1 MVVKTAAASSN
12 KPQPNPWEALISSAT
27 RARPTRP
34 ILLTTAFSGESDD
47 GGTSSSV
54 SSSAGGGGGYTI
66 LLQHSLTPKSQRKW
80 ALESTM
86 AAVDKSSN
94 SSSNI
99 NNGTRSNK
107 SNNTAQSSSSLR
119 SRSGGGGDWYGISG
133 PFLVRQA
140 LYDLSAKCNGRVVF
154 VSVAGTTGILD
165 LDAPQDDNNDAS
177 SSSSSSLH
185 LFRQNGAFVDLSSN
199 PFGWNDEDNNEDNTN
214 CNNNSFMTNATMT
227 NLQSLASAIRQ
238 AVGLLRRIKAGVD

>member
-1 MVVKTAAASSN
+1 MVVKTAAAPSSN
-12 KPQPNPWEALISSAT
+12 KSQPNPWEALISSAT

-34 ILLTTAFSGESDD
+34 VLTTAFSGESDD
-47 GGTSSSV
+47 GGTSL

-80 ALESTM
+80 ALDSTM
-86 AAVDKSSN
+86 AVVDKSSN
-94 SSSNI
+94 NLSNNI
-99 NNGTRSNK
+99 NSGTRSNK
-107 SNNTAQSSSSLR
+107 SNNTASSSR
-119 SRSGGGGDWYGISG
+119 SRSGGGGDWYGSG

-140 LYDLSAKCNGRVVF
+140 LYDLSTRCNGRVVF

-165 LDAPQDDNNDAS
+165 LDALHDNNDVS
-177 SSSSSSLH
+177 SSSSPSSSLR
-185 LFRQNGAFVDLSSN
+185 LFRQNGACVDLSSN
-199 PFGWNDEDNNEDNTN
+199 PFGWNDEDNNDEDNTN
-214 CNNNSFMTNATMT
+214 CNNNSFMTKATMT